1 MSQNW
6 RRNQNQPN
14 NQSGNNN
21 NNVIRSTNFADHK
34 LLIFSFQWDCS
45 IQLHC
50 SMFNWNELVCNWI
63 MCNNDSMDWITS
75 CSCIALHCIAIYS
88 WINSHQHYYCTATT
102 VLIRSPITK
111 TIEMVIYAWNKI
123 DQIVPMK
130 HCESNDLTRQH

>member
-1 MSQNW
+1 MNW
-6 RRNQNQPN
+6 FAIE
-14 NQSGNNN
+14 SC
-21 NNVIRSTNFADHK
+21 VIMI
-34 LLIFSFQWDCS
+34 L
-45 IQLHC
+45 
-50 SMFNWNELVCNWI
+50 WI
-63 MCNNDSMDWITS
+63 ESLPAL
-75 CSCIALHCIAIYS
+75 ALHCIAIYS